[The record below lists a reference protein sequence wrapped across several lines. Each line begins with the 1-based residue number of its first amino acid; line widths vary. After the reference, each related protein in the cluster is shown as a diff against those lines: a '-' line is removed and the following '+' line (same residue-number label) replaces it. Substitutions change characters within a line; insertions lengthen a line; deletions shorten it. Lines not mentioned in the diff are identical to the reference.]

1 MAKNQNKRIAPG
13 VLETDRSSFAALQAI
28 AGYAPANP
36 AYSVASIVGLEK
48 EMKGAQDA
56 ETQAGAAL
64 AAARDTALAKE
75 WEYHNR
81 ILGVKDQVIAQFG
94 RDSNEVQ
101 ALGLKKSSERKT
113 PTRARKTEG
122 AQK

>member
-1 MAKNQNKRIAPG
+1 MPKDQSKRITPS
-13 VLETDRSSFAALQAI
+13 VLEADRSSFAALQGI

-36 AYSVASIVGLEK
+36 AYAVATIKTLEA
-48 EMKGAQDA
+48 EMTGAREA
-56 ETQAGAAL
+56 EAQAAATL
-64 AAARDTALAKE
+64 ASARDTAAAKE

-101 ALGLKKSSERKT
+101 AVGLKKASERKA
-113 PTRARKTEG
+113 PTRRKPLEE
-122 AQK
+122 AKA